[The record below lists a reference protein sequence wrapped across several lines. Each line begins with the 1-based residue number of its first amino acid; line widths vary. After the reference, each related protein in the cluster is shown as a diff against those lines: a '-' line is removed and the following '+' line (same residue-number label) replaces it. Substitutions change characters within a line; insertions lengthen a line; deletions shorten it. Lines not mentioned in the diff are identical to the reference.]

1 MDFSND
7 YEFHVLVSG
16 KHDATGLEYG
26 AHMEF
31 EGDTDSAFNTD
42 EEWLWLRGG
51 FGEFRFGDEDG
62 VVDSDSIGAY
72 TIAANTGGIDGDVL
86 AQLSIGTVR
95 PSNTNDLTKI
105 NYHTPSFGGFQV
117 GLTYTP
123 NNPVLNSGVANGDTV
138 NNRRV
143 AVSNEVEGSLVYKG
157 DFAGLGLQ
165 ASVVGSTG
173 KADGGVIRGP
183 GHNSDTFWT
192 VYGGAATT
200 IFGLKLAGG
209 AGAEDTGGLKRDYF
223 NAGAGLSF
231 GPVNLSINYGKVVDS
246 SGYDANKPWIAIAR
260 LRRRADAGPGG
271 GRGGGVLRQRPAE
284 PTCRPRAATRAG
296 PGSPTSA
303 SRSKDRRGRGPRP
316 RPFRAARPRHVPRPF
331 PFDARPRR
339 PGGCRRPALRR
350 AARCPGAPGVGREGR
365 AGRSL
370 GPGRR
375 DAGRHPRCGRPGTG
389 GRRRPGPLP
398 GQPLDVAQEGR
409 SSASQND
416 SAMPSAPARAVRPM
430 RWT

>member
-1 MDFSND
+1 MRLRNLLLGSTALVGAGVLGVGAAPGTASAAEVLPGGALNITLSGFARFRVTGGQLDNQYNQGKGAPGATRPTGADRPNALTTGVDFSND

-31 EGDTDSAFNTD
+31 EGDTDSTFNTD

-62 VVDSDSIGAY
+62 VVDLDSIGAVHDRGQHGRHRRRRAG
-72 TIAANTGGIDGDVL
+72 AAVDRHGAAVEHEQLDQDQLPL
-86 AQLSIGTVR
+86 ALV
-95 PSNTNDLTKI
+95 
-105 NYHTPSFGGFQV
+105 
-117 GLTYTP
+117 
-123 NNPVLNSGVANGDTV
+123 
-138 NNRRV
+138 RRV
-143 AVSNEVEGSLVYKG
+143 PGRPDLHAEQPGAEQRRVERRHGERPPGGGEQRGRGL
-157 DFAGLGLQ
+157 AGLQGRLRGAGAQ

-246 SGYDANKPWIAIAR
+246 SGYDANKPWIAIAGFDVGLMPGLVAGAEVAYFDNDLPNR
-260 LRRRADAGPGG
+260 LQTAGSDKGWSWLAD
-271 GRGGGVLRQRPAE
+271 LRLA
-284 PTCRPRAATRAG
+284 
-296 PGSPTSA
+296 
-303 SRSKDRRGRGPRP
+303 
-316 RPFRAARPRHVPRPF
+316 F
-331 PFDARPRR
+331 
-339 PGGCRRPALRR
+339 
-350 AARCPGAPGVGREGR
+350 
-365 AGRSL
+365 
-370 GPGRR
+370 
-375 DAGRHPRCGRPGTG
+375 
-389 GRRRPGPLP
+389 
-398 GQPLDVAQEGR
+398 
-409 SSASQND
+409 
-416 SAMPSAPARAVRPM
+416 
-430 RWT
+430 

>member
-1 MDFSND
+1 MRMRGLLLGSTALVGAGVLGVGAAPGSASAAEVLPGGALNITLSGFARFRVTGGQLDNQYNQGKGAPGATRPTGADRPNALTTGVDFSND

-31 EGDTDSAFNTD
+31 EGDTDSSFNTD

-95 PSNTNDLTKI
+95 PSNTNDSTKI
-105 NYHTPSFGGFQV
+105 NYHSPSFGGLQV

-123 NNPVLNSGVANGDTV
+123 NNPVLNSGAFNGDTV
-138 NNRRV
+138 NGRRV

-246 SGYDANKPWIAIAR
+246 SGYDANKPWIAIGGSDVGLMPGLVAGAEVAYFDNDLPNHLQTAGNDKGWSWLPDPR
-260 LRRRADAGPGG
+260 LAFSRAGARRA
-271 GRGGGVLRQRPAE
+271 
-284 PTCRPRAATRAG
+284 
-296 PGSPTSA
+296 
-303 SRSKDRRGRGPRP
+303 
-316 RPFRAARPRHVPRPF
+316 
-331 PFDARPRR
+331 
-339 PGGCRRPALRR
+339 
-350 AARCPGAPGVGREGR
+350 R
-365 AGRSL
+365 AGR
-370 GPGRR
+370 R
-375 DAGRHPRCGRPGTG
+375 AGT
-389 GRRRPGPLP
+389 RRPFSLSSTPISPSLPIIAGGP
-398 GQPLDVAQEGR
+398 QRR
-409 SSASQND
+409 SL
-416 SAMPSAPARAVRPM
+416 
-430 RWT
+430 

>member
-1 MDFSND
+1 MGFRNLLLGTTALVGAGVLGVGAAPGSASAAEVLPGGALNITLSGFARFRVTGGQLDNQYNQGKGSPRGALTTGVDFSND

-31 EGDTDSAFNTD
+31 EGDTDSSFNTD

-95 PSNTNDLTKI
+95 PSNTNDSTKI
-105 NYHTPSFGGFQV
+105 NYHSPSFGGLQV

-123 NNPVLNSGVANGDTV
+123 NNPVLNSGAFNGDTV
-138 NNRRV
+138 NGRRV

-157 DFAGLGLQ
+157 DFAGLGVQ
-165 ASVVGSTG
+165 ASVVGSAG
-173 KADGGVIRGP
+173 KADGGVIRGA

-223 NAGAGLSF
+223 NVGVGASY
-231 GPVNLSINYGKVVDS
+231 GPVNLSLNYGKVVDS
-246 SGYDANKPWIAIAR
+246 SGYDANKPDIWIAGFDVGLMPGLVAGAEVAYFDNDLPSSVQTAGNDKGWSWLADLR
-260 LRRRADAGPGG
+260 LA
-271 GRGGGVLRQRPAE
+271 
-284 PTCRPRAATRAG
+284 
-296 PGSPTSA
+296 
-303 SRSKDRRGRGPRP
+303 
-316 RPFRAARPRHVPRPF
+316 F
-331 PFDARPRR
+331 
-339 PGGCRRPALRR
+339 
-350 AARCPGAPGVGREGR
+350 
-365 AGRSL
+365 
-370 GPGRR
+370 
-375 DAGRHPRCGRPGTG
+375 
-389 GRRRPGPLP
+389 
-398 GQPLDVAQEGR
+398 
-409 SSASQND
+409 
-416 SAMPSAPARAVRPM
+416 
-430 RWT
+430 

>member
-1 MDFSND
+1 MKMRGLLLGSTALVGAGVLGVGAAPGTASAAEVLPGGALNITLSGFARFRVTGGQLDNQYNQGKGTPGGPPLRNALTTGVDFSND

-31 EGDTDSAFNTD
+31 EGDTDSSFNTD

-95 PSNTNDLTKI
+95 PSNTNDSTKI
-105 NYHTPSFGGFQV
+105 NYHSPSFGGLQV

-123 NNPVLNSGVANGDTV
+123 NNPVLNSGAFNGDTV
-138 NNRRV
+138 NGRRV

-157 DFAGLGLQ
+157 DFAGLGVQ

-173 KADGGVIRGP
+173 KADGGVIRG
-183 GHNSDTFWT
+183 GDHNSDTFWT

-200 IFGLKLAGG
+200 IFGFKLAGG

-223 NAGAGLSF
+223 NVGAGASY

-246 SGYDANKPWIAIAR
+246 SGYDANKPWIAIAGFDVG
-260 LRRRADAGPGG
+260 LMPGLVAG
-271 GRGGGVLRQRPAE
+271 AE
-284 PTCRPRAATRAG
+284 VAY
-296 PGSPTSA
+296 
-303 SRSKDRRGRGPRP
+303 
-316 RPFRAARPRHVPRPF
+316 
-331 PFDARPRR
+331 FDND
-339 PGGCRRPALRR
+339 L
-350 AARCPGAPGVGREGR
+350 
-365 AGRSL
+365 
-370 GPGRR
+370 PGRLQT
-375 DAGRHPRCGRPGTG
+375 AGDDKGWSWLADLR
-389 GRRRPGPLP
+389 L
-398 GQPLDVAQEGR
+398 AF
-409 SSASQND
+409 
-416 SAMPSAPARAVRPM
+416 
-430 RWT
+430 

>member
-1 MDFSND
+1 MKMRGLLLGSTALVGAGVLGVGAAPGSASAAEVLPGGALNITLSGFARFRVTGGQLDNQYNQGKGSPKGALTTGVDFSND

-31 EGDTDSAFNTD
+31 EGDTDSTFNTD

-95 PSNTNDLTKI
+95 PSNTNDSTKI

-123 NNPVLNSGVANGDTV
+123 NNPVLNSGAFNGDTV
-138 NNRRV
+138 NGRRV

-246 SGYDANKPWIAIAR
+246 SGYDANKPWIAIGGFDVGLMPGLVAGAEVAYFDNDLPNR
-260 LRRRADAGPGG
+260 LQTAGSDKGWSWLAD
-271 GRGGGVLRQRPAE
+271 LRLA
-284 PTCRPRAATRAG
+284 
-296 PGSPTSA
+296 
-303 SRSKDRRGRGPRP
+303 
-316 RPFRAARPRHVPRPF
+316 F
-331 PFDARPRR
+331 
-339 PGGCRRPALRR
+339 
-350 AARCPGAPGVGREGR
+350 
-365 AGRSL
+365 
-370 GPGRR
+370 
-375 DAGRHPRCGRPGTG
+375 
-389 GRRRPGPLP
+389 
-398 GQPLDVAQEGR
+398 
-409 SSASQND
+409 
-416 SAMPSAPARAVRPM
+416 
-430 RWT
+430 